1 MIIYT
6 INRILHL
13 IPVLFVLTVVVF
25 GFVHLLPGDVIDT
38 LSAGDE
44 GVTDP
49 EVRKALEKE
58 YGLDKPIYVQY
69 AKWLA
74 KVVQGDFGHSLIT
87 RRPVSVELLEGIPAT
102 VYLAVV
108 GMALSVLIAVPLG
121 TIAAIRRNSAVD
133 YGAQITSLAGISIPE
148 FWFAIM
154 CVLLFSLYLGWLP
167 SSGYASPLKD
177 PVQSILYLILPA
189 TAVGFRHAAYTTR
202 LTRSSMLDEMNK
214 EYVDTARAL
223 GFSERKVIYKYTLR
237 NAMIPTVTISGLQL
251 ANMLGGTVVLETIF
265 SWPGIGRGIYEAII
279 QRDYPLIQAGILVL
293 GTIVVVVN
301 LLVDLLYRILNPR
314 VALN

>member
-44 GVTDP
+44 DVTDP
-49 EVRKALEKE
+49 QVRMALEKE

-69 AKWLA
+69 AKWLV
-74 KVVQGDFGHSLIT
+74 KVLQGDFGHSLIT
-87 RRPVSVELLEGIPAT
+87 RRPVSVELLAGIPAT

-121 TIAAIRRNSAVD
+121 TIAAIRRNSPID

-167 SSGYASPLKD
+167 SSGYASPLED

-214 EYVDTARAL
+214 EYVDTARSL
-223 GFSERKVIYKYTLR
+223 GFSENKVIYKYTLR
-237 NAMIPTVTISGLQL
+237 NAMIPTLTISGLQL

-293 GTIVVVVN
+293 GTIVVIIN
-301 LLVDLLYRILNPR
+301 LIVDLLYRVLNPR